1 MKRNENAVSPIT
13 SVILMVAI
21 SVIITAVIISFYADS
36 HYAHTK
42 IAVGDYTYNYTSEM
56 YGFCAHD
63 GIIIPANT
71 TRVFNYTDGR
81 NVTINC
87 R

>member
-1 MKRNENAVSPIT
+1 MKRNENAISPLIG
-13 SVILMVAI
+13 VILMVAI
-21 SVIITAVIISFYADS
+21 TVILAAVVVSTFLFAA
-36 HYAHTK
+36 AHH
-42 IAVGDYTYNYTSEM
+42 IERGGDYTYNYTSEM
-56 YGFCAHD
+56 YGYCAHD